1 MSLNFKDV
9 EHNLAKELQKR
20 KHGANAVGTENKRIC
35 AESEEIKE
43 LLSKIKHAYMNKERA
58 AQQHEK

>member
-1 MSLNFKDV
+1 MNFKLV
-9 EHNLAKELQKR
+9 EVDLAKELQKR
-20 KHGANAVGTENKRIC
+20 KFKNNATVVENKRIC
-35 AESEEIKE
+35 AESEEIKQ